1 MKVAVCAVAMFA
13 LIACLVNSEESY
25 DVVTVNGQFVKRDN
39 EATGVM
45 AGLPIR
51 YPVEDEGRHKPASTE
66 QWLTVFT
73 IDGGSL
79 SC

>member
-1 MKVAVCAVAMFA
+1 MQVAVCAVAMFA
-13 LIACLVNSEESY
+13 LVACSANGEEAYDLVIM
-25 DVVTVNGQFVKRDN
+25 NGQFVKRDN

-73 IDGGSL
+73 IDDGSL
-79 SC
+79 SR